1 MKQSIIG
8 GDLNL
13 PQGDWK
19 EIREGTSVTQAF
31 INRLSWDNLYT
42 QVVGQPTRG
51 DFLLDVYLLRP
62 ESALITC
69 GKVQGVSDHCG
80 VLLDVE
86 WVEKCFVTQEYSC
99 TTKKC

>member
-31 INRLSWDNLYT
+31 INRLVWDNGYT
-42 QVVGQPTRG
+42 QLVGKLTRG
-51 DFLLDVYLLRP
+51 DSLLDVYL
-62 ESALITC
+62 I
-69 GKVQGVSDHCG
+69 
-80 VLLDVE
+80 
-86 WVEKCFVTQEYSC
+86 
-99 TTKKC
+99 